1 MLSELA
7 LDHDHRVLTFGAQHR
22 GKLHEEMSGA
32 SWEVFGKTLRGL
44 SGAKLT
50 RPSQFRS
57 QDDAYAVRCSYK
69 VGILTPRPQPCQGC
83 ILRLRIH
90 TGVEVQ
96 HFNWLGFI
104 LWRFGSN

>member
-1 MLSELA
+1 
-7 LDHDHRVLTFGAQHR
+7 
-22 GKLHEEMSGA
+22 MSGA

-69 VGILTPRPQPCQGC
+69 VRCARRPAPSSRSP
-83 ILRLRIH
+83 LP
-90 TGVEVQ
+90 
-96 HFNWLGFI
+96 
-104 LWRFGSN
+104 